1 MKRLLVVLAM
11 AAAAAS
17 CSNDN
22 SPTTPSTDNNVAK
35 FTVDMAAANEVPPTA
50 GAEAAAKGTAAIT
63 FNLAR
68 DSAGNLTSSSAT
80 FEVSLSGFP
89 STSAITIAHIH
100 PGAAGANGTVL
111 VNTGLTSGEVT
122 LSSTGTAQFTKA
134 NVNMTVAD
142 AQSI

>member
-1 MKRLLVVLAM
+1 
-11 AAAAAS
+11 
-17 CSNDN
+17 
-22 SPTTPSTDNNVAK
+22 VAK

-142 AQSI
+142 AQSIMSNPGAYYFNVHTAANPTGAIRGQLNRTQ